1 VDAIRDR
8 YTFDQTLLAQNMITS
23 ITSLTNATYFS
34 LCGGS
39 ATTDKACV
47 EKIADQSNPMRDII
61 QHFSL
66 HNPTPATPL
75 NHVSF
80 QSIIRNVYGSDTKVV
95 MSTPIHVHGLST
107 EFHVTI
113 SVPFLKVY
121 DENTATTTRNNL
133 LMAGFPLEDTV
144 QHQFELDML
153 HTDVTPA
160 VQAEVQKM
168 VADLYALGLG
178 KVKVTVHDA
187 GGVNTGKTKIDV
199 VVRSLRQ
206 TAATYAAETRQNQ
219 EHKTDMVY
227 KIDAALVTA
236 TYKKVVAPKSDTTT
250 GETSSDSNDRLY
262 IWLLLAFL
270 LIGGI
275 AFVIFARQQLKRPPQ
290 YTQFRE
296 VPVGTVQGQF
306 PLATST
312 SAANPYWNHYGGW
325 HH

>member
-1 VDAIRDR
+1 LK
-8 YTFDQTLLAQNMITS
+8 T
-23 ITSLTNATYFS
+23 
-34 LCGGS
+34 
-39 ATTDKACV
+39 
-47 EKIADQSNPMRDII
+47 MRDIVL
-61 QHFSL
+61 HFSL
-66 HNPTPATPL
+66 HNPTPAAPL

-121 DENTATTTRNNL
+121 DDDTATTARNNL
-133 LMAGFPLEDTV
+133 LIAGFLLEDTV

-153 HTDVTPA
+153 NTDVTPA
-160 VQAEVQKM
+160 VQAQVQRM
-168 VADLYALGLG
+168 VANLYALAPG
-178 KVKVTVHDA
+178 KVTVTVHDA
-187 GGVNTGKTKIDV
+187 GGVNTGNAKIDV
-199 VVRSLRQ
+199 VVHRLREQ
-206 TAATYAAETRQNQ
+206 AVTYAAEIRKNQ
-219 EHKTDMVY
+219 EHKTEMVY

-275 AFVIFARQQLKRPPQ
+275 AFVIFARQQLKSPSQ
-290 YTQFRE
+290 YTQFQEAPIPIARQ
-296 VPVGTVQGQF
+296 VDGID
-306 PLATST
+306 S
-312 SAANPYWNHYGGW
+312 SNANPYWNHYGGW